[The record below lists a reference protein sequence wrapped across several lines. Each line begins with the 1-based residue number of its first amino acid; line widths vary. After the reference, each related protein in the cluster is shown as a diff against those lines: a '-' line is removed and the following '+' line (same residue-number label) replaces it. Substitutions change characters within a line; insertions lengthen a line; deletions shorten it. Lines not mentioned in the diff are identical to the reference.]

1 LYKVTFLPQQKEI
14 TVPPGTNLLAASAL
28 AGIPVEG
35 NCGGKGT
42 CGKCK
47 VRIVEGGHREPNTT
61 ELEGLSADDLAQ
73 GWVLACQREVCG
85 HTVVE
90 IQAARDAYS
99 RKTTLHRF
107 AAVVEP
113 EQNIEKMALK
123 LPRPSIEDQTS
134 DLERLRQALSRQ
146 GLSANLKLLANLPG
160 ALRRRRFAVTA
171 VFADHQLIAVEPGD
185 STGRIFGL
193 AFDIGTTTLMGS
205 LIDLSS
211 GAVLAVTAATNP
223 QHVYGS
229 DVVSRITHASKGPE
243 NLTAL
248 QRKVI
253 ETLNSM
259 IAGLLAQTDVKT
271 DEIYEAVVAGN
282 TTMSHLF
289 LGIDPTHLALAPFIP
304 AFQKAL
310 EIEASELGLAMNRFG
325 RVTVLPNIAGYVG
338 SDTVGVI
345 LATDLDRRS
354 DICLAVDI
362 GTNGELVL
370 AANGRIFA
378 CSTAAG
384 PAFEGAQIRC
394 GMRAADGAVEAVH
407 IKNEDLLLQV
417 IGGVKAHGICG
428 SGLIDAAAAL
438 LKVGVLEPSGR
449 LVNPE
454 TDAIKLPASIR
465 QRIRRGGGGFE
476 LLLADAS
483 QTASGS
489 DLVLTQADLRE
500 LQLAKGA
507 IYAGFKVLLRE
518 AGITTEDVQCVL
530 LAGAFGNYIRVES
543 ALAIGLLPAL
553 PPEKII
559 PVGNAAGDGAC
570 MALISQSVRRRAF
583 ALPERVEH
591 VDLSTRQDFQEEF
604 ISALAFPGQGGSTE
618 AADRER

>member
-1 LYKVTFLPQQKEI
+1 LHKVTFLPQQKVI

-28 AGIPVEG
+28 AGVPVEG
-35 NCGGKGT
+35 NCGGKGA

-47 VRIVEGGHREPNTT
+47 VRIVEGDRKEPTAA
-61 ELEGLSADDLAQ
+61 ESKGLSADELAN

-85 HTVVE
+85 CTVAE
-90 IQAARDAYS
+90 IQAARDACN
-99 RKTTLHRF
+99 RKTTLHR
-107 AAVVEP
+107 AASVIEP
-113 EQNIEKMALK
+113 EPSVEKIALK
-123 LPRPSIEDQTS
+123 LSRPSIEDQTS

-146 GLSANLKLLANLPG
+146 ELSVNLKLLAALPG

-171 VFADHQLIAVEPGD
+171 VISDQQLIAVEPGD
-185 STGRIFGL
+185 SSGGIFGL
-193 AFDIGTTTLMGS
+193 AFDIGTTTLMSS

-223 QHVYGS
+223 QNVFGS
-229 DVVSRITHASKGPE
+229 DVVSRITHASKSPE
-243 NLTAL
+243 YLTAL
-248 QRKVI
+248 QQKVI
-253 ETLNSM
+253 ETLNIM
-259 IAGLLAQTDVKT
+259 IAGLSAQTGVRT
-271 DEIYEAVVAGN
+271 DEIYEAVVVGN

-289 LGIDPTHLALAPFIP
+289 LGIDPAHLALAPFIP

-310 EIEASELGLAMNRFG
+310 ELDAADLGLAMNRFG

-354 DICLAVDI
+354 DPCLAVDI

-370 AANGRIFA
+370 AANGRILA

-384 PAFEGAQIRC
+384 PAFEGAQIRY
-394 GMRAADGAVEAVH
+394 GMRAADGAIEAVD
-407 IKNEDLLLQV
+407 IYNDDLKLQV
-417 IGGVKAHGICG
+417 IGGLKAHGICG

-438 LKVGVLEPSGR
+438 LKAGAIEPSGR

-454 TDAIKLPASIR
+454 TDALKLPASIR
-465 QRIRRGGGGFE
+465 QRIRRGAGGFE
-476 LLLADAS
+476 FILADAS
-483 QTASGS
+483 QTSTGS
-489 DLVLTQADLRE
+489 DLVLTQGDLRE

-507 IYAGFKVLLRE
+507 ICAGFKVLLRE
-518 AGITTEDVQCVL
+518 AGITSEDVECVL

-570 MALISQSVRRRAF
+570 MALISKSVRRRAF
-583 ALPERVEH
+583 ALPKRVEH
-591 VDLSTRQDFQEEF
+591 VELSTRQDFQEEF
-604 ISALAFPGQGGSTE
+604 INALAFPG
-618 AADRER
+618 